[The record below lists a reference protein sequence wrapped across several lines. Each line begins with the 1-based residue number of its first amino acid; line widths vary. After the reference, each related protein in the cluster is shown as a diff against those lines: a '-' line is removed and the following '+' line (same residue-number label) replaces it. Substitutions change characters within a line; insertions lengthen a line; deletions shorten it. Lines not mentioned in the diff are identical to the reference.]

1 MSLACVSML
10 CTGDPNKSELD
21 QLAIKYGTDKSSK
34 WHNYA
39 PTYDKYFNSVR
50 NFPLKFLE
58 IGLAGGC
65 SAHMWEQYF
74 TNADLHFIDNTSDF
88 VKNYQSTAPDRS
100 HCYLVDQANEESLI
114 QFIQQSGGDFD
125 IILDDGGHKMDQQIT
140 SFRVL
145 FPILKS
151 GGVYIIEDLG
161 TSYLLEWGGYGTK
174 PNPKTGPGTTISF
187 LQQLIDEINSF
198 TVKPCQLPWFCA
210 DFRKYNQ
217 NDLTY
222 YQQHIESIHCY
233 NCMVIIFKR

>member
-1 MSLACVSML
+1 MRFNALHR
-10 CTGDPNKSELD
+10 DPNKSELD

-58 IGLAGGC
+58 IGSGGGC